1 MMIELILYAFSL
13 LGSFSIIQAAAKA
26 DFLGGAF
33 SRVFAGSSL
42 SLATT
47 TWLQGYSN
55 VASFTSAC
63 INGYV
68 GIGGYVFIFGLF
80 AIAAVW
86 AENLYTHNTLIR

>member
-1 MMIELILYAFSL
+1 MLELIVYAFSA
-13 LGSFSIIQAAAKA
+13 LGSFSVIQAAAKNNV
-26 DFLGGAF
+26 LGGAF

-55 VASFTSAC
+55 VASFTSASLA
-63 INGYV
+63 GQV

-80 AIAAVW
+80 ALAAVW
-86 AENLYTHNTLIR
+86 AENLWTHNTLIR